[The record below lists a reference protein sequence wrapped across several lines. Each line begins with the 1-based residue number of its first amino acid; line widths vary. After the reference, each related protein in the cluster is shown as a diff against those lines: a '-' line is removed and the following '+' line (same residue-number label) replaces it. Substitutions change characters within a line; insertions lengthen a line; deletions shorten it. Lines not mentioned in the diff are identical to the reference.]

1 MLLFLPWEGIVCGR
15 VERRERR
22 RRGGGGDGGQAG
34 WRRASGGLAR
44 LHVFCLCP
52 LHPLRHGE
60 QKKKCR
66 IQLQSSSCISAGGGS
81 HPLISGSAECVRRD
95 LLRRMNQVIT
105 HSTTAGE
112 LMLMTLA
119 TNNNHFIP
127 PLNVPSLSPAAANVA
142 SSLQNANRMMSS
154 ARCRFSGE

>member
-60 QKKKCR
+60 QNKKV
-66 IQLQSSSCISAGGGS
+66 S
-81 HPLISGSAECVRRD
+81 
-95 LLRRMNQVIT
+95 NQK
-105 HSTTAGE
+105 
-112 LMLMTLA
+112 
-119 TNNNHFIP
+119 N
-127 PLNVPSLSPAAANVA
+127 PAAIIIMHLKQGVDPTP
-142 SSLQNANRMMSS
+142 
-154 ARCRFSGE
+154 